1 MCSQYIDKTVEDFRT
16 KLQYHEYLQDR
27 LYELLS
33 EKRKDLDFV
42 KEYPPGEIRGID
54 IVGLREILGKK
65 REMIAIEDLGI
76 AEERVKR
83 GRRISSGQAQKIM
96 TDISKLLLRSKAPVK
111 VLVFSTKEVRDY
123 MERVKEQNVRKGYL
137 NWADI
142 EFYEVNE
149 LINRF

>member
-54 IVGLREILGKK
+54 IVGLRH
-65 REMIAIEDLGI
+65 
-76 AEERVKR
+76 
-83 GRRISSGQAQKIM
+83 ISSGQAQKIM

-142 EFYEVNE
+142 EFYEANE
-149 LINRF
+149 LINKF